1 MTRGGSESAGKE
13 FGAGATGELFEAR
26 AGDLPDVCGFLHRP
40 GSPTGDGIV
49 LTHGA
54 GGNARM
60 PLLVALAGAF
70 ADDGVTALRC
80 DLPYRQ
86 KRATG
91 PPSPQGA
98 ARDREGLRHAVR
110 ALRAI
115 CGGRLFLGGQSY
127 GGRMA
132 SMLVADEPAPVSAL
146 LLLSYPL
153 HPPGKPEDLRSA
165 HLPRVRV
172 PVLFVLGDRD
182 PFGSPGE
189 LERARSLIPARTELI
204 TVKGG
209 HDLGWSQ
216 RRGDAGLPSRVVA
229 ALRSLAGDG

>member
-1 MTRGGSESAGKE
+1 MVGRSVSDGEAFAAVAAGW
-13 FGAGATGELFEAR
+13 
-26 AGDLPDVCGFLHRP
+26 PDVRGFLHRP
-40 GSPTGDGIV
+40 GRPAGDGLV

-54 GGNARM
+54 GGNAGM

-70 ADDGVTALRC
+70 AEAGVTVLRC

-110 ALRAI
+110 ALGEL

-132 SMLVADEPAPVSAL
+132 SMLAADEPALVAGL

-153 HPPGKPEDLRSA
+153 HPPGKPEDVRSA

-172 PVLFVLGDRD
+172 PALFVSGDRD
-182 PFGSPGE
+182 PFGSLEE
-189 LERARSLIPARTELI
+189 LAPARALIPAATELI
-204 TVKGG
+204 GVKGG
-209 HDLGWSQ
+209 HDLGWGR
-216 RRGDAGLPSRVVA
+216 RRGDAALPARVVGA
-229 ALRSLAGDG
+229 FRSLVGGDR